1 MGIIIR
7 QSSWSTLLSIA
18 GIILGY
24 LNVLYFFPQY
34 LTPGQIGL
42 TRVIQDFAMLMVPF
56 AQLGTSH
63 AIIRFFPTFVKDA
76 RKREGFFTLMLFMA
90 TMGFVAF
97 LLLLYLIKS
106 PVIAIFSLKAPEVT
120 TYLWLVF
127 VLVYILVLFNI
138 ITDFTRSHLNIIV
151 PNFLKEILLRL
162 LTTVSIALYVFG
174 MVDFNEFLYCIVGIY
189 FINLL
194 LLSVYLTYKGVI
206 RINLSFINTFTFSD
220 IKPIVQYG
228 MFALLGA
235 GGTIIISKVDS
246 IMVTSLLGTHFNGIY
261 TTAFYMAVVID
272 VPRRMIT
279 QISTPLIAR
288 SLENNRMNEIAD
300 IYSKSALNQLIVGL
314 LLFIGLYVNLDN
326 IYQLIPNSEIYVL
339 GKWVVIFIGIGKL
352 FDMGAGLNGEIII
365 LSKYYKVNIILAT
378 TLALFTISA
387 NLLFIPMYGIT
398 GAALGTALSL
408 IIFNVIK
415 FLFVYYKFKLQPF
428 TYNNLKVLVIGA
440 ATLLIGCYIPEIDNI
455 MADIVMRSAVIL
467 LVYSGAIV
475 LTRSSAE
482 VTHILQSILRFIRK
496 KQ

>member
-7 QSSWSTLLSIA
+7 QSAWSTLLSIA

-56 AQLGTSH
+56 AQLGTSQ
-63 AIIRFFPTFVKDA
+63 ATIRFFPAIVKDA
-76 RKREGFFTLMLFMA
+76 RKSEGFFTLMLFLA
-90 TMGFVAF
+90 TMGFIAF
-97 LLLLYLIKS
+97 LLIFSLLKS
-106 PVIAIFSLKAPEVT
+106 PVIAIFSSKAPEVT
-120 TYLWLVF
+120 TYLWLVI

-138 ITDFTRSHLNIIV
+138 ITDFTRSHLNITV

-162 LTTVSIALYVFG
+162 LTTVSIALYVFSV
-174 MVDFNEFLYCIVGIY
+174 VDFNEFLFCIVGIY

-194 LLSVYLTYKGVI
+194 LLSVYLMYKGVI
-206 RINLSFINTFTFSD
+206 KVNFSFFLTFTFSD
-220 IKPIVQYG
+220 VKPIVKYG

-246 IMVTSLLGTHFNGIY
+246 IMVTSMLGTHFNGIY

-300 IYSKSALNQLIVGL
+300 IYSKSALNQLIIGL

-326 IYQLIPNSEIYVL
+326 IYQLIPKSEIYVL

-365 LSKYYKVNIILAT
+365 LSKYYKVNIILTAI
-378 TLALFTISA
+378 LALITISA
-387 NLLFIPMYGIT
+387 NLLFIPIYGIV

-415 FLFVYYKFKLQPF
+415 FLFVYYKLKLQPF
-428 TYNNLKVLVIGA
+428 TYNNLKVLIIGGL
-440 ATLLIGCYIPEIDNI
+440 TLLVGRYIPQIENI
-455 MADIVMRSAVIL
+455 LLDIVMRSAVIL
-467 LVYSGAIV
+467 MVYTGSIV
-475 LTRSSAE
+475 ITRSSEE
-482 VTHILQSILRFIRK
+482 VTQLLQTAIRFIRK